1 MALHTPLYDL
11 HIAGGGKMV
20 DFAGYSLPVH
30 YGSLVDEHHSV
41 RQSAGMFDVSHMCI
55 VDVHGDS
62 AQNWLRSLLT
72 NDVAKLADGGAL
84 YSCMCREDGGII
96 DDLIAYRINQKLFR
110 LIVNAG
116 TQQKDMAWFEE
127 HLSGDVSLKTRDDL
141 ALIAIQGPKA
151 VELTIKAI
159 ADYSFDI
166 SGLDK
171 LERFSAT
178 ADNDWFVAR
187 TGYTGE
193 DGFEIALPI
202 AQAAQFWEKLLAL
215 SVKPAG
221 LGARDTLRLESGMS
235 LYGNDLDENHS
246 PVESGIAWT
255 VDLKDASRQFVG
267 RDVLEV
273 QKRDGARFHQIGLT
287 LIDRGV
293 LRQGQRVELNGKD
306 IGEITSG
313 TFSPTLQKTIALAR
327 VCEAVVERC
336 EVRIREKACAA
347 NIAAVPF
354 FNRSSS

>member
-1 MALHTPLYDL
+1 
-11 HIAGGGKMV
+11 
-20 DFAGYSLPVH
+20 
-30 YGSLVDEHHSV
+30 
-41 RQSAGMFDVSHMCI
+41 
-55 VDVHGDS
+55 
-62 AQNWLRSLLT
+62 
-72 NDVAKLADGGAL
+72 
-84 YSCMCREDGGII
+84 
-96 DDLIAYRINQKLFR
+96 
-110 LIVNAG
+110 
-116 TQQKDMAWFEE
+116 
-127 HLSGDVSLKTRDDL
+127 
-141 ALIAIQGPKA
+141 
-151 VELTIKAI
+151 
-159 ADYSFDI
+159 
-166 SGLDK
+166 
-171 LERFSAT
+171 
-178 ADNDWFVAR
+178 
-187 TGYTGE
+187 
-193 DGFEIALPI
+193 LPI